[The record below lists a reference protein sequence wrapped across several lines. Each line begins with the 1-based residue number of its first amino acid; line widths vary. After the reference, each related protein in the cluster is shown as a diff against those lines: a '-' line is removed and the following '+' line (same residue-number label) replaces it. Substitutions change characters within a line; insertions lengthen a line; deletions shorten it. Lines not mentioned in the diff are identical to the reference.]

1 MLKRTVL
8 TGLLSATLL
17 VAARAQST
25 DSPSQKPQ
33 KKIAIQM
40 SDNDPVKWNLALS
53 NAKNVQD
60 ELGAA
65 NVEIEIVA
73 FGPGIQMLKLDSAVN
88 SRIGEASKAGVK
100 VLACENSMRNLKVSK
115 DDIAP
120 TVGYVPAGVVH
131 LMRRQTEGWAYLR
144 P

>member
-1 MLKRTVL
+1 MRKRTVL
-8 TGLLSATLL
+8 TAFLSATFL
-17 VAARAQST
+17 AAAHAQST
-25 DSPSQKPQ
+25 AAASPKPH
-33 KKIAIQM
+33 KLAIQM
-40 SDNDPVKWNLALS
+40 SDNDPAKWNLALN

-65 NVEIEIVA
+65 NVEVEIVA

-88 SRIGEASKAGVK
+88 SRIGEATKAGIK
-100 VLACENSMRNLKVSK
+100 VLACENTMRNLKVSK

-120 TVGYVPAGVVH
+120 SVGYVPAGVVH
-131 LMRRQTEGWAYLR
+131 IMRRQTEGWAYLR

>member
-1 MLKRTVL
+1 MLKRTLL
-8 TGLLSATLL
+8 TALISATFL

-25 DSPSQKPQ
+25 SPASQKPH
-33 KKIAIQM
+33 KIAIQM
-40 SDNDPVKWNLALS
+40 SDNDPAKWNLALN

-60 ELGAA
+60 ELGVA
-65 NVEIEIVA
+65 NVEVEIVA
-73 FGPGIQMLKLDSAVN
+73 FGPGIQMLKLDSVVN
-88 SRIGEASKAGVK
+88 SRIGEATKAGVK

-131 LMRRQTEGWAYLR
+131 IMRRQGEGWAYIR

>member
-1 MLKRTVL
+1 MLKRTLL
-8 TGLLSATLL
+8 TGFLSATFL

-25 DSPSQKPQ
+25 VASSQKLH
-33 KKIAIQM
+33 KIAIQM
-40 SDNDPVKWNLALS
+40 SDNDPAKWNLALN

-65 NVEIEIVA
+65 HVEVEIVA
-73 FGPGIQMLKLDSAVN
+73 FGPGIHMLKLDSAVN
-88 SRIGEASKAGVK
+88 SRIGEATKAGIK
-100 VLACENSMRNLKVSK
+100 VLACENTMRNLKVSK

-120 TVGYVPAGVVH
+120 SVGYVPAGVVH
-131 LMRRQTEGWAYLR
+131 LMRRQTEGWAYIR

>member
-1 MLKRTVL
+1 MLKRTLL
-8 TGLLSATLL
+8 TALISATFL

-25 DSPSQKPQ
+25 MPTSQKQ
-33 KKIAIQM
+33 QKIAIQM
-40 SDNDPVKWNLALS
+40 SDNDPAKWNLALN

-60 ELGAA
+60 ELGVA
-65 NVEIEIVA
+65 NVEVEIVA
-73 FGPGIQMLKLDSAVN
+73 FGPGIQMLKLDSVVN

-100 VLACENSMRNLKVSK
+100 VLACENSMRKLKVSK

>member
-1 MLKRTVL
+1 MLKRSLL
-8 TGLLSATLL
+8 TGLISATFL
-17 VAARAQST
+17 VAAHAQST
-25 DSPSQKPQ
+25 VPASQKQ
-33 KKIAIQM
+33 QKIAIQM
-40 SDNDPVKWNLALS
+40 SDNDPAKWNLALN

-73 FGPGIQMLKLDSAVN
+73 FGPGIHMLKLDSVVN
-88 SRIGEASKAGVK
+88 SRIGEASKAGIK
-100 VLACENSMRNLKVSK
+100 VLACENTLRNLKVSK

-120 TVGYVPAGVVH
+120 SVGYVPAGVVH
-131 LMRRQTEGWAYLR
+131 LMRRQMEGWAYLR

>member
-8 TGLLSATLL
+8 TGFLSATFL

-25 DSPSQKPQ
+25 ASPSQKQ
-33 KKIAIQM
+33 QKIAIQM
-40 SDNDPVKWNLALS
+40 SDNDPVKWNLALN
-53 NAKNVQD
+53 NAKNIQE

-65 NVEIEIVA
+65 NVDVEIVA
-73 FGPGIQMLKLDSAVN
+73 FGSGVQMLKLDSVVN
-88 SRIGEASKAGVK
+88 ARLGEATKAGGK
-100 VLACENSMRNLKVSK
+100 LLACENSMRNLKVSK

>member
-1 MLKRTVL
+1 MLKRTLL
-8 TGLLSATLL
+8 TSFLSATFL

-25 DSPSQKPQ
+25 ATASLKPHR
-33 KKIAIQM
+33 IAIQM
-40 SDNDPVKWNLALS
+40 SDNDPAKWNLAFN

-65 NVEIEIVA
+65 NVEVEIVA
-73 FGPGIQMLKLDSAVN
+73 FGPGIHMLKVDSVVN
-88 SRIGEASKAGVK
+88 SRIGEATKAGIK
-100 VLACENSMRNLKVSK
+100 VLACENTMRNLKVSK

-120 TVGYVPAGVVH
+120 SVGYVPAGVVH
-131 LMRRQTEGWAYLR
+131 IMRRQGEGWAYLR

>member
-1 MLKRTVL
+1 MLKRSLL
-8 TGLLSATLL
+8 TGLISATFL

-25 DSPSQKPQ
+25 EPASQKLQ
-33 KKIAIQM
+33 KIAIQM
-40 SDNDPVKWNLALS
+40 SDNDPAKWNLALN
-53 NAKNVQD
+53 NAKNVQE

-65 NVEIEIVA
+65 NVEVEIVA
-73 FGPGIQMLKLDSAVN
+73 FGPGIHMLKLDSVVN
-88 SRIGEASKAGVK
+88 SRVGEATRAGIK
-100 VLACENSMRNLKVSK
+100 VLACENTMRNLKVRK

>member
-1 MLKRTVL
+1 MLKRTLL
-8 TGLLSATLL
+8 TGFLSATFL

-25 DSPSQKPQ
+25 ASSSQKQ
-33 KKIAIQM
+33 HKIAIQM
-40 SDNDPVKWNLALS
+40 SDNDPAKWNLALN

-60 ELGAA
+60 ELGAT
-65 NVEIEIVA
+65 NVEVEIVA
-73 FGPGIQMLKLDSAVN
+73 FGPGIQMLKLDSVVN
-88 SRIGEASKAGVK
+88 SRIGEATKAGVK

-120 TVGYVPAGVVH
+120 SVGYVPAGVVH

>member
-1 MLKRTVL
+1 MLKRTAL
-8 TGLLSATLL
+8 TGFLSAIFL

-25 DSPSQKPQ
+25 ATASQKPY
-33 KKIAIQM
+33 KLAIQM
-40 SDNDPVKWNLALS
+40 SDNDPAKWNLALN

-60 ELGAA
+60 ELGVA
-65 NVEIEIVA
+65 NVEVEIVA
-73 FGPGIQMLKLDSAVN
+73 FGPGIHMLKIDSAVN
-88 SRIGEASKAGVK
+88 SRIGEATKAGIK
-100 VLACENSMRNLKVSK
+100 VLACENTMRNLKVSK

-131 LMRRQTEGWAYLR
+131 IMRRQTEGWSYIR

>member
-8 TGLLSATLL
+8 TGFLSATFL

-25 DSPSQKPQ
+25 AFSGQKPH
-33 KKIAIQM
+33 KMAIQM
-40 SDNDPVKWNLALS
+40 SDNDPAKWNLALN

-65 NVEIEIVA
+65 NVEVEIVA
-73 FGPGIQMLKLDSAVN
+73 FGPGIYMLKADSA
-88 SRIGEASKAGVK
+88 AKARLQDAAKDGIK
-100 VLACENSMRNLKVSK
+100 VLACENTMRNLKVGK
-115 DDIAP
+115 DEMAAS
-120 TVGYVPAGVVH
+120 VGYVPAGVVH
-131 LMRRQTEGWAYLR
+131 IMRRQTEGWAYIR